1 MGIFSLFGKKD
12 RQPAKPA
19 EKDASRAKRASGSSG
34 GTSSSSASSAS
45 LAPTSSRNTGKTA
58 ATKRDASTAIQTA
71 LKIDA
76 IETEMSI
83 EYVNLPLSHRARR
96 KPGPADTPPDTPPAR
111 SRAESASH
119 GAPKKPSR
127 QDRPSSPDATSA
139 APDTLQPLG
148 PEAGSTTEFLLGGQ
162 TAVSNIAAPSS
173 EAAAVVEEAAI
184 MYANGQASL
193 ATQMLQAAIASD
205 DFGELPQTAWLMLL
219 DLHQVS
225 GKQADFEELAV
236 GYASRFE
243 TSPPAWTARQP
254 RSQAQ
259 AQASAHAAGSTPA
272 VPFSGKLNG
281 GCEKQIERIRNLA
294 EKHRSLRLEFA
305 KVTEVDPP
313 GCRLLLAALR
323 KLQKSGHDLVLVGA
337 SELADRIRSII
348 EVGRR
353 DDTEECWLLLLEVL
367 QLLNRESEFEELS
380 IDYCVTFEVSPPAF
394 VAPPKS
400 IVTAPTGSSA
410 SQSEHFMMPALV
422 SGQVDELILAI
433 AAYSDEHDP
442 AIIDCSCLE
451 RMDFSAAS
459 RLLTGLSPF
468 CTSGKVVEFHH
479 VNHLISVLLDVI
491 GLGEIIRIIPRKN

>member
-1 MGIFSLFGKKD
+1 M
-12 RQPAKPA
+12 A
-19 EKDASRAKRASGSSG
+19 
-34 GTSSSSASSAS
+34 
-45 LAPTSSRNTGKTA
+45 
-58 ATKRDASTAIQTA
+58 KRDASTAMQTA

-83 EYVNLPLSHRARR
+83 EYVNLPLSQRSRTKSAT
-96 KPGPADTPPDTPPAR
+96 PSTPPDPAP
-111 SRAESASH
+111 SRQQAERASH
-119 GAPKKPSR
+119 GASKKPPR
-127 QDRPSSPDATSA
+127 QDKPPAPAAEPA
-139 APDTLQPLG
+139 APATLQPLG
-148 PEAGSTTEFLLGGQ
+148 PEVGSTTEFLLDGQ
-162 TAVSNIAAPSS
+162 TAVSNMATPSS

-205 DFGELPQTAWLMLL
+205 DFNELPQTAWLMLL

-225 GKQADFEELAV
+225 GKQAEFEELAI

-254 RSQAQ
+254 RNPTQAP
-259 AQASAHAAGSTPA
+259 APASTPM
-272 VPFSGKLNG
+272 VPFSGKLDS

-305 KVTEVDPP
+305 KVTAVDPA

-337 SELADRIRSII
+337 AELADRIRAII

-353 DDTEECWLLLLEVL
+353 DDTEDCWLLLLEVL
-367 QLLNRESEFEELS
+367 QLLNREMEFEELS

-394 VAPPKS
+394 AAPPKS
-400 IVTAPTGSSA
+400 IVTASTDSSPPL
-410 SQSEHFMMPALV
+410 QSEHFMMPALV

-442 AIIDCSCLE
+442 AIIDCSSLD
-451 RMDFSAAS
+451 RMDFGAAS

-468 CTSGKVVEFHH
+468 CGSGKVVEFHH
-479 VNHLISVLLDVI
+479 VNHLVSVLLEVI
-491 GLGEIIRIIPRKN
+491 GLSEIIRIIPRKN